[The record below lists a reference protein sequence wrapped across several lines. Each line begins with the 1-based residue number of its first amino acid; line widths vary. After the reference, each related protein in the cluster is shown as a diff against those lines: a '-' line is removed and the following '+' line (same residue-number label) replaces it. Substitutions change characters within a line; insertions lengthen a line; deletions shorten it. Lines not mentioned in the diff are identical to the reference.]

1 MKTTRLLSGVFI
13 LSFAA
18 FGVISVRGQVPPRL
32 PRTVADAPPQML
44 QAPKP
49 KAGSPNVVVILMD
62 DMGYADVGAF
72 GAEIATPAIDRLA
85 TSGLTYTNFHS
96 RAICSP
102 TRASLLTGRDNH
114 AVGMKDLATADTG
127 YENGRGR
134 IAPSAAT
141 VAQVLQENGYATYAV
156 GKWHL
161 VPTADMASG
170 GSKQHWPLQKGFD
183 RFYGFLSGWTD
194 QFHPALIV
202 DNHVSVTPDRPD
214 YHLSEDIV
222 DTAIRYV
229 DEGHAGNPGRP
240 FFLYLTFNAPH
251 APVQAPESHIRKY
264 VNAYDE
270 GWDALRE
277 KRLATQKALGIMP
290 ANVQL
295 PPRNPG
301 DPAWADLPADT
312 RKVYARYMAAY
323 AAYIEHAD
331 AQIGRLVE
339 YLKSEGL
346 YDNTLLMFMSD
357 NGAAPEAGVEGSFSS
372 PYGGRLSIED
382 SLKRLDDIGSERS
395 QPLYQRPWAMAGVTP
410 FRMYK
415 LSMFE
420 GGLRTPL
427 IVTWPKTIA
436 NAGKRGQFIDVT
448 DIAPTVLD
456 LAGLSMPATFKGV
469 AQLPLHGAS
478 MARTFT
484 DARAAEH
491 HPTQAYELRGGRAIY
506 DRGWK
511 AVATHAQ
518 GTSWDADTWEL
529 FDLSTDVNETRDL
542 SAKHPEKLKALQDLW
557 WSQAEQQGLLPLSEF
572 RLPAALT
579 APRGQGQK

>member
-1 MKTTRLLSGVFI
+1 MKTTRLFTGLFLVA
-13 LSFAA
+13 FAG
-18 FGVISVRGQVPPRL
+18 FGVMVVRGQAPRPA

-44 QAPKP
+44 RAPQP
-49 KAGSPNVVVILMD
+49 RPGSPNVVVILMD
-62 DMGYADVGAF
+62 DMGYADAGAY
-72 GAEIATPAIDRLA
+72 GAEIATPSIDRLA
-85 TSGLTYTNFHS
+85 ASGLTYTNFHA

-127 YENGRGR
+127 YDNGRGR
-134 IAPSAAT
+134 ISPSAAT

-161 VPTADMASG
+161 VPTSDMATG
-170 GSKQHWPLQKGFD
+170 GPKQHWPLQKGFD

-194 QFHPALIV
+194 QFHPALII
-202 DNHVSVTPDRPD
+202 DNHVSVTPDRPN
-214 YHLSEDIV
+214 YHLSEDMV

-229 DEGHAGNPGRP
+229 DEGHSGNPGRP
-240 FFLYLTFNAPH
+240 FFLYLAFNAPH
-251 APVQAPESHIRKY
+251 APIQAPDSYIRKY

-270 GWDALRE
+270 GWDALRT
-277 KRLATQKALGIMP
+277 KRLERQKARGIVP
-290 ANVQL
+290 ADVQL

-301 DPAWADLPADT
+301 DPAWTDLPADT
-312 RKVYARYMAAY
+312 RTVYARHMAAY

-339 YLKSEGL
+339 YLKSAGL
-346 YDNTLLMFMSD
+346 YDNTLLVFMSD
-357 NGAAPEAGVEGSFSS
+357 NGAAPEAGIEGAFTS

-382 SLKRLDDIGSERS
+382 SLKRLDDIGTERS
-395 QPLYQRPWAMAGVTP
+395 QPLYQRPWAMLGVTP

-415 LSMFE
+415 LSLLE
-420 GGLRTPL
+420 GGLRVPL
-427 IVTWPKTIA
+427 IVSWPTSIA
-436 NAGKRGQFIDVT
+436 TAGVRRQFIDVT

-456 LAGLSMPATFKGV
+456 LAGLSMPTTFKGV
-469 AQLPLHGAS
+469 PQLPLHGAS
-478 MARTFT
+478 IAPTFA
-484 DARAAEH
+484 DATAADP

-511 AVATHAQ
+511 AVATHVP
-518 GTSWDADTWEL
+518 GTSWDADTWAL
-529 FDLSTDVNETRDL
+529 YDLTTDLTETRDL
-542 SAKHPEKLKALQDLW
+542 SARHPEKLKALQELW
-557 WSQAEQQGLLPLSEF
+557 WAQAEQQGLLPLSEF

-579 APRGQGQK
+579 PRTPAPR

>member
-1 MKTTRLLSGVFI
+1 MQRSRLLTGLFV

-18 FGVISVRGQVPPRL
+18 FGVMSVRGQVSPRP

-44 QAPKP
+44 QAPQP
-49 KAGSPNVVVILMD
+49 KSGSPNVVVILMD
-62 DMGYADVGAF
+62 DMGYSDVGAF
-72 GAEIATPAIDRLA
+72 GAEIATPSIDRLA
-85 TSGLTYTNFHS
+85 ASGLTYTNFHS

-114 AVGMKDLATADTG
+114 AVGMKDLATVDTG
-127 YENGRGR
+127 YDNGRGR
-134 IAPSAAT
+134 ISPSAAT
-141 VAQVLQENGYATYAV
+141 VAQVLQQNGYATYAV

-161 VPTADMASG
+161 VPTSDMASG

-194 QFHPALIV
+194 QFHPAIV
-202 DNHVSVTPDRPD
+202 IDNHVSVTPDRPE
-214 YHLSEDIV
+214 YHLSEDLV

-229 DEGHAGNPGRP
+229 DEGRSGNPNRP

-251 APVQAPESHIRKY
+251 APVQAPASFIRKY
-264 VNAYDE
+264 VDAYNE
-270 GWDALRE
+270 GWDALRT
-277 KRLATQKALGIMP
+277 KRLAKQKALGIVP
-290 ANVQL
+290 ADVQL

-331 AQIGRLVE
+331 TQIGRFVD
-339 YLKSEGL
+339 YLKASGQF
-346 YDNTLLMFMSD
+346 DNTLVMFMSD
-357 NGAAPEAGVEGSFSS
+357 NGAAPEAGVEGAFTS
-372 PYGGRLSIED
+372 PYGGRLSIDD

-395 QPLYQRPWAMAGVTP
+395 QPLYQRPWAMLGVTP
-410 FRMYK
+410 LRMYK
-415 LSMFE
+415 LSMLE
-420 GGLRTPL
+420 GGLRTPF
-427 IVTWPKTIA
+427 IVSWPKSISA
-436 NAGKRGQFIDVT
+436 PGKRGQFIDVT

-456 LAGLSMPATFKGV
+456 LAGLSMPTTVNGIV
-469 AQLPLHGAS
+469 QLPMHGAS
-478 MARTFT
+478 IAPTFI
-484 DARAAEH
+484 DAKAGDP

-511 AVATHAQ
+511 AVATHAP

-529 FDLSTDVNETRDL
+529 FDLTTDMNETRDL
-542 SAKHPEKLKALQDLW
+542 SAKHPEKLKALQELW
-557 WSQAEQQGLLPLSEF
+557 WTEAAKQGLIPLSEF
-572 RLPAALT
+572 RLPQIP
-579 APRGQGQK
+579 APRAGAPR